1 MKGGEKDNRCGADGI
16 SIRRFQGLGVRVMA
30 MSGDALLIAYANVT
44 SSRLRELMNGEHGR
58 IVNAPDIRKRSA
70 RPA

>member
-1 MKGGEKDNRCGADGI
+1 
-16 SIRRFQGLGVRVMA
+16 MA

-44 SSRLRELMNGEHGR
+44 SSRLRELMHGEHGR
-58 IVNAPDIRKRSA
+58 IVNAPDIRKRNA